1 MPFVNAAGSRCG
13 LNSNLGMFRTPFLTR
28 SRILLAFLVAIAAD
42 GFQIML
48 GPFGWT
54 FFDEVIDVITM
65 IATSLLIGFHPLLLP
80 TFLVELI
87 PLIDMLPTWTAC
99 IAIVV
104 ALRRRQ
110 QRRDPSP
117 SPTAR
122 PPQVIDV

>member
-1 MPFVNAAGSRCG
+1 MLA
-13 LNSNLGMFRTPFLTR
+13 
-28 SRILLAFLVAIAAD
+28 LLIAITAD
-42 GFQIML
+42 GIQIML
-48 GPFGWT
+48 GPLGWM

-65 IATSLLIGFHPLLLP
+65 IAASLLIGFHPLLLP
-80 TFLVELI
+80 TFVVELI
-87 PLIDMLPTWTAC
+87 PVIDMLPTWTAC
-99 IAIVV
+99 IAMVV

>member
-1 MPFVNAAGSRCG
+1 
-13 LNSNLGMFRTPFLTR
+13 MFRTPFLTR
-28 SRILLAFLVAIAAD
+28 SRVVLALLVAIAAD

-48 GPFGWT
+48 GPFGWV
-54 FFDEVIDVITM
+54 FFDQVIDVITM

-80 TFLVELI
+80 TFVVEFV
-87 PLIDMLPTWTAC
+87 PGIDMLPTWTAC
-99 IAIVV
+99 IAMVV